1 VKSFKVFDNLIYYG
15 KAQVQSGKF
24 SIEFI
29 VPNDIRFDYGNARI
43 SYYAEDGARDA
54 QGVDETIV
62 AGGFGG
68 QVPNDKAGPQIQ
80 TYLEN
85 ENFKNGGVVSET
97 PLLII
102 KLSDQSGIYLGS
114 FGIGHDIRLVI
125 DGNYANPLVLN
136 DFFEPALGQ
145 NKAGE
150 IRLRLPKLTEGVH
163 KIEIKAWDVFN
174 NSSVAVTDFSV
185 VIERKIAVDQLY
197 NFPNPFNQ
205 STNFMVQ
212 LNGKTEGAYV
222 QLDIFTME
230 GKPIKRIEQAINQS
244 GLRSLQLNWSGNDEN
259 GKRPQPGIYFSR
271 FSIKAKT
278 GEITTKLHK
287 LILL

>member
-1 VKSFKVFDNLIYYG
+1 
-15 KAQVQSGKF
+15 
-24 SIEFI
+24 
-29 VPNDIRFDYGNARI
+29 
-43 SYYAEDGARDA
+43 
-54 QGVDETIV
+54 
-62 AGGFGG
+62 
-68 QVPNDKAGPQIQ
+68 
-80 TYLEN
+80 
-85 ENFKNGGVVSET
+85 
-97 PLLII
+97 
-102 KLSDQSGIYLGS
+102 
-114 FGIGHDIRLVI
+114 
-125 DGNYANPLVLN
+125 
-136 DFFEPALGQ
+136 ALGQ

-185 VIERKIAVDQLY
+185 VIERKIAIDQLY